1 MADNVAKQAERAVR
15 PVDDPYDCTMR
26 TEGTTAQPI
35 PKDADSEIRIRRIR
49 IRAERRAG
57 ELLAE
62 MPKAKGA
69 MGIGTSAVPPGNP
82 TLSDIGVS
90 KKQSKTWQDL
100 AKVDEEAFEE
110 PLGPE
115 MSQERCP
122 SRCPARMR
130 QQ

>member
-1 MADNVAKQAERAVR
+1 
-15 PVDDPYDCTMR
+15 MR
-26 TEGTTAQPI
+26 EALSE
-35 PKDADSEIRIRRIR
+35 DFEDSEQQLDNCIHRMPASCSAPVPTLKVSCS
-49 IRAERRAG
+49 AERRAG